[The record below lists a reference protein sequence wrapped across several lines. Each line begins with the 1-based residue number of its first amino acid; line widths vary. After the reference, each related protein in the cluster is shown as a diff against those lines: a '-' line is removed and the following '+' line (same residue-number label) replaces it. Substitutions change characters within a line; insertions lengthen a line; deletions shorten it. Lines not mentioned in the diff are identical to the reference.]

1 MEIFTFDNCDHSKEF
16 QLLVQYYSVFD
27 EDMESQNRSKSI
39 VDLLD
44 AGLEIQEKF
53 RNKVKQEKQTQK
65 NFKTPLDFLRDTL
78 KNKLDNTLSFQ
89 QLLIFSNPQ
98 IIKNFG
104 KPKVIHHNGDFLL
117 VGGSLGNIL
126 YYSQQQTDII
136 IQQQKIGAVTALD
149 SLNDLVG
156 VGYESGWISII
167 DMKKKKHLCSCQN
180 ITKSKIIVMKFMFQS
195 KKFYNVITSD
205 DTGVIRIVNFRKGMF
220 GFDYEIQLTIPRQ
233 QYPMVNIIVF
243 NKNESKEFMGDL
255 YEKSSRIIGFC
266 SLSRF
271 YLIIVYKD
279 DEKKL
284 KSIIEI
290 DNPHISS
297 PEKPFYCYI
306 SHGYGI
312 LPPPNQDQEEN
323 WKDKRLIILLCWN
336 CHMYFL
342 IRSNDQAR
350 YMTLKPLIFKQQI
363 HAAYFVEQS
372 IIEVITANQ
381 NIYLFNTVHLELQI
395 VPKGIEQIP
404 YFIQKKNWP
413 DSPFTSLYQVEVLNK
428 DEGVGFKQYPLQYQI
443 YALNK
448 QTRQIHI
455 LVEGS
460 IVIGSINNLEQSIDI
475 FISNK
480 DWAKG
485 MLLILALMDGS
496 MKSTPIK
503 FNTQVLKR
511 KVLEIA
517 THYIKVVLDEIRST
531 LDKHKTLI
539 YTPSSLYGHQQDV
552 EKVKTLL
559 SMLVDF
565 LLRVSS
571 DILFNQIYS
580 IIKKF
585 LNGDISL
592 ICNEL
597 SLYLKN
603 GKVKVID
610 ANEQT
615 INEILQYYIRL
626 GDQQCID
633 SFISKIDYS
642 KINTE
647 QLIQLCLVNKL
658 TTSLSYVCTRSGDF
672 LTPLAKLWGIIQS
685 DIKKKDPQI
694 VIEQGKSIILYLE
707 QTLHIEQLVKEKSD
721 QISLWLFEVQTLFLL
736 MSIDFGGCVQLCYK
750 FFISPYDQFLE
761 KERLKKY
768 YNNMTQAF
776 QKLKTI
782 KDQNDLKYQLI
793 QLQIKTLPDA
803 IAWDKMINQVGRSI
817 QASILSKD
825 YTEQLQIKQLT
836 ELFLDLVS
844 EHRHLIF
851 LPLQC
856 LPLPNILHN
865 DEPTLKYCL
874 IYAYNQ
880 FIINLFKKYPAVD
893 KEDVLNS
900 MASDGQFDWVKMY
913 LNEELKNYGRALDF
927 RIKIKNQLQNLN
939 IQVKFE
945 IFKWISKVL
954 SQDPPI
960 PSIES
965 FRDRILNH
973 IGSLV
978 SFSAIHTRSLISKYF
993 QANDISILNKM
1004 GELPKLQLEYL
1015 EQIMQV
1021 DRKQYQSNTDLLKLY
1036 IKLLCQIKPE
1046 KVLKELQEQ
1055 EYPLDDIIGVLRQYP
1070 VPDALV
1076 YLLERS
1082 GAITEAICVKL
1093 DDFIHKIQQKAFLS
1107 KSEFYCYFLEIC
1119 NICLRNKKLDELD
1132 ESWDMVTQ
1140 CILEL
1145 SQNRYTPQPYTS
1157 YLEEYIPLLLKKWAE
1172 CSHLD
1177 AFLHKITTKYMRL
1190 SSSKLKMTFLSMY
1203 THINFSTTVYTKLV
1217 DINFIKCIQIMRGI
1231 VQFSLRGQGY
1241 LPGCYSCH
1249 NYYEQDQEVQPIIIL
1264 ACGHTFHL
1272 NCLNLDERAYYHCP
1286 VCLKSPKIAIVHLL
1300 HQLKSKKYLLK
1311 ADNQQETQNLKN
1323 QNPLAVSIIKQGQKK
1338 QAEIDQNAKFIQK
1351 ESQEFIRRQKQMEK
1365 LKKFEQ
1371 LKCDSLNKICQVLN
1385 QHTEYAVNNGFQDLK
1400 FLSSLIDILIISINI
1415 SYYEQEE
1422 KARPKT
1428 QARQRKMIIL
1438 NNSTLDTYDSTE
1450 NLIDCLCPSIQQDAK
1465 FVFIKTRE
1473 QALRQPFSVQRRK
1486 KLDEKPKYQLNAK
1499 KKTIII
1505 KEITEQPVPFK
1516 KTIEQKIDHSFY
1528 IVNSFNMLK
1537 TMRQDKMKLFKCN
1550 FN

>member
-27 EDMESQNRSKSI
+27 EDVESSIRTKSI

-53 RNKVKQEKQTQK
+53 RNKAKQEKQTQK
-65 NFKTPLDFLRDTL
+65 NFKTPLDFLRDSL
-78 KNKLDNTLSFQ
+78 KNKIDNTLSFQ
-89 QLLIFSNPQ
+89 QILIFSNPQ
-98 IIKNFG
+98 VVKNFG
-104 KPKVIHHNGDFLL
+104 KPKVVHHNGEFLL

-126 YYSQQQTDII
+126 YYSQQQMDII

-149 SLNDLVG
+149 SLNELVA

-167 DMKKKKHLCSCQN
+167 NMKKKKHLCTCQN
-180 ITKSKIIVMKFMFQS
+180 ITKSKIIVLKFIFQS
-195 KKFYNVITSD
+195 KKFYNVVTSD
-205 DTGVIRIVNFRKGMF
+205 DVGVIRIVNFRKGML

-233 QYPMVNIIVF
+233 QFPMLNIVVLY
-243 NKNESKEFMGDL
+243 KNETKEFMGDL
-255 YEKSSRIIGFC
+255 YEKSSRIIGLC
-266 SLSRF
+266 SLSKF
-271 YLIIVYKD
+271 YLITVYKD

-290 DNPHISS
+290 ENPHVSA
-297 PEKPFYCYI
+297 PEKPFYCYL
-306 SHGYGI
+306 SCGYGV
-312 LPPPNQDQEEN
+312 LPPPNQEQEEQ
-323 WKDKRLIILLCWN
+323 WKEKRLIILLCWN
-336 CHMYFL
+336 CHMFIL
-342 IRSNDQAR
+342 IRSQDQAR

-381 NIYLFNTVHLELQI
+381 NIYLFNTLHLELHV

-413 DSPFTSLYQVEVLNK
+413 DSPFTSLYQVEVLCK
-428 DEGVGFKQYPLQYQI
+428 DEGIAYKQYPLQYQI
-443 YALNK
+443 YTLNK

-460 IVIGSINNLEQSIDI
+460 IVTGSINNLEQSIDI
-475 FISNK
+475 FIQNK

-503 FNTQVLKR
+503 FNMQVLKK

-517 THYIKVVLDEIRST
+517 THYIKVVLEEIKTT

-539 YTPSSLYGHQQDV
+539 YTPTSLFGHQQDV

-580 IIKKF
+580 IIRKF
-585 LNGDISL
+585 LNGDISI

-615 INEILQYYIRL
+615 INEILTYYVQK
-626 GDQQCID
+626 GEQQCIEA
-633 SFISKIDYS
+633 FIQKIDYS

-647 QLIQLCLVNKL
+647 QLIQFCLLNKL

-672 LTPLAKLWGIIQS
+672 LTPLAKLWGIIQQ
-685 DIKKKDPQI
+685 DIKKKDPSV
-694 VIEQGKSIILYLE
+694 VIEQGKSIIHYLE
-707 QTLHIEQLVKEKSD
+707 QTLHIEQLIKEKSD
-721 QISLWLFEVQTLFLL
+721 QISLWLFEVPTLFLL
-736 MSIDFGGCVQLCYK
+736 MSIEFGGCVQLCYK
-750 FFISPYDQFLE
+750 FFIPPYDQFLD

-768 YNNMTQAF
+768 YVNMTQAF

-782 KDQNDLKYQLI
+782 KDQNDLKFQLT

-803 IAWDKMINQVGRSI
+803 IGWDKMINQVGRSI
-817 QASILSKD
+817 QASILSKG
-825 YTEQLQIKQLT
+825 YTEQLQNKQLT
-836 ELFLDLVS
+836 ELLLDLVS

-880 FIINLFKKYPAVD
+880 FIINLFKKYTSVD
-893 KEDVLNS
+893 KEDILNS

-913 LNEELKNYGRALDF
+913 LNEELKSYSRALDF
-927 RIKIKNQLQNLN
+927 RIKIKNQLQQFN

-945 IFKWISKVL
+945 IFTWISKIL
-954 SQDPPI
+954 SRDPPI
-960 PSIES
+960 PQIDS
-965 FRDRILNH
+965 FRDRILHH

-978 SFSAIHTRSLISKYF
+978 SYSAIHTRSLISKYF

-1055 EYPLDDIIGVLRQYP
+1055 EYPLDDIIGVLKQYP

-1082 GAITEAICVKL
+1082 GAITEAISVKL
-1093 DDFIHKIQQKAFLS
+1093 DDFIQKIQQKAFLS
-1107 KSEFYCYFLEIC
+1107 KSEFYLYFLEIC
-1119 NICLRNKKLDELD
+1119 NICFRNKKLDELD

-1145 SQNRYTPQPYTS
+1145 SQNRYTPQPYPS

-1190 SSSKLKMTFLSMY
+1190 SSAKLKMTFLSMY

-1217 DINFIKCIQIMRGI
+1217 DINFIKCVQNMRTL
-1231 VQFSLRGQGY
+1231 VHLQLKGQGY
-1241 LPGCYSCH
+1241 LPGCYLCY
-1249 NYYEQDQEVQPIIIL
+1249 NYYDYDQQLQPIIVL
-1264 ACGHTFHL
+1264 ACGHTFHF
-1272 NCLNLDERAYYHCP
+1272 NCLNLDEKAQYHCP
-1286 VCLKSPKIAIVHLL
+1286 VCLKSPRIAIVHLL

-1311 ADNQQETQNLKN
+1311 SENQQQQQNIRN
-1323 QNPLAVSIIKQGQKK
+1323 QNPLVVNIIKQGQKK
-1338 QAEIDQNAKFIQK
+1338 QQEIDQNLKFTQN
-1351 ESQEFIRRQKQMEK
+1351 ESEDDIKRMKQMEK

-1371 LKCDSLNKICQVLN
+1371 QKLNRLERICQGVMP
-1385 QHTEYAVNNGFQDLK
+1385 Y
-1400 FLSSLIDILIISINI
+1400 
-1415 SYYEQEE
+1415 
-1422 KARPKT
+1422 
-1428 QARQRKMIIL
+1428 
-1438 NNSTLDTYDSTE
+1438 
-1450 NLIDCLCPSIQQDAK
+1450 
-1465 FVFIKTRE
+1465 
-1473 QALRQPFSVQRRK
+1473 
-1486 KLDEKPKYQLNAK
+1486 
-1499 KKTIII
+1499 
-1505 KEITEQPVPFK
+1505 
-1516 KTIEQKIDHSFY
+1516 
-1528 IVNSFNMLK
+1528 
-1537 TMRQDKMKLFKCN
+1537 
-1550 FN
+1550 

>member
-27 EDMESQNRSKSI
+27 EDFEQSNRTKSV

-53 RNKVKQEKQTQK
+53 RNKAKQEKQTQK
-65 NFKTPLDFLRDTL
+65 NFKTPLDFLRDSL
-78 KNKLDNTLSFQ
+78 KNKIDNTLSFQ

-98 IIKNFG
+98 VVKNFG
-104 KPKVIHHNGDFLL
+104 KPKVVHHNGEFLI

-126 YYSQQQTDII
+126 YYSQQQMDII

-149 SLNDLVG
+149 SLNELIA
-156 VGYESGWISII
+156 VGYESGWISLVS
-167 DMKKKKHLCSCQN
+167 MNKKKHLYTCQN
-180 ITKSKIIVMKFMFQS
+180 ITKSKIIVLKFIFQS
-195 KKFYNVITSD
+195 KNFYNVITSD
-205 DTGVIRIVNFRKGMF
+205 DVGIIRIVNFRKGML
-220 GFDYEIQLTIPRQ
+220 GFDYQIQLTIPRQ
-233 QYPMVNIIVF
+233 QFPMLNIIVLY
-243 NKNESKEFMGDL
+243 KSETKEFMGDL
-255 YEKSSRIIGFC
+255 YEKSSRIIGLC
-266 SLSRF
+266 SLSKF
-271 YLIIVYKD
+271 YLILTYKD
-279 DEKKL
+279 EEKKL
-284 KSIIEI
+284 KSLIEI
-290 DNPHISS
+290 ENPHISG
-297 PEKPFYCYI
+297 PEKPFYCYL
-306 SHGYGI
+306 SYGFGV
-312 LPPPNQDQEEN
+312 LPPPNQESEQK

-336 CHMYFL
+336 CHMFIL
-342 IRSNDQAR
+342 VRSNDQAR

-372 IIEVITANQ
+372 IIEVITSNQ
-381 NIYLFNTVHLELQI
+381 NIYLFNTLHLELHI
-395 VPKGIEQIP
+395 VPKGIGQIP
-404 YFIQKKNWP
+404 YFRQKKNWP
-413 DSPFTSLYQVEVLNK
+413 DSPFTFSLSEKEL
-428 DEGVGFKQYPLQYQI
+428 KQYPLQNQI

-448 QTRQIHI
+448 LTRQIHI

-460 IVIGSINNLEQSIDI
+460 IVTGSINNLEQTIDI
-475 FISNK
+475 FIQNK

-503 FNTQVLKR
+503 FNIQVLKK

-517 THYIKVVLDEIRST
+517 THYIKVVLEEIKTT

-539 YTPSSLYGHQQDV
+539 YTPISQLSHQKDV

-571 DILFNQIYS
+571 DILFNQIYC

-585 LNGDISL
+585 LNGDVSIL
-592 ICNEL
+592 CNEL

-603 GKVKVID
+603 GKVKMID

-615 INEILQYYIRL
+615 INEILLYYVKK
-626 GDQQCID
+626 GESQCID
-633 SFISKIDYS
+633 TFISKIEYS

-647 QLIQLCLVNKL
+647 ELIQLCLLNKL

-672 LTPLAKLWGIIQS
+672 LTPLAKLWGIIQQ
-685 DIKKKDPQI
+685 DIKKKDPQL

-707 QTLHIEQLVKEKSD
+707 YTLHIEELIKEKSD
-721 QISLWLFEVQTLFLL
+721 QISLWLFETQTLFLL
-736 MSIDFGGCVQLCYK
+736 MSIDFAGCVQLCYK
-750 FFISPYDQFLE
+750 FFIAPYDQFLD

-768 YNNMTQAF
+768 YVNMTQAF

-782 KDQNDLKYQLI
+782 KDQTDLKFQLT

-803 IAWDKMINQVGRSI
+803 IGWEKMINQVGRSI
-817 QASILSKD
+817 QANILSKG
-825 YTEQLQIKQLT
+825 YTEQLQNKQLT

-844 EHRHLIF
+844 EHRHLLF

-880 FIINLFKKYPAVD
+880 FIINLFKKYPMVD
-893 KEDVLNS
+893 KEDILNS

-913 LNEELKNYGRALDF
+913 LNEELKNYSKTLDL
-927 RIKIKNQLQNLN
+927 RIKIKNQLQYFNLT
-939 IQVKFE
+939 VKFE
-945 IFKWISKVL
+945 IFTWISKVL
-954 SQDPPI
+954 QKDPPI
-960 PSIES
+960 PQLDS
-965 FRDRILNH
+965 FRDRILHH

-978 SFSAIHTRSLISKYF
+978 SYSAIHTRSLISKYF

-1015 EQIMQV
+1015 EQIMQA
-1021 DRKQYQSNTDLLKLY
+1021 DRKQYQSNTEFLKLY

-1055 EYPLDDIIGVLRQYP
+1055 EYPLDDIIIVLKQYP

-1076 YLLERS
+1076 YLHERS

-1093 DDFIHKIQQKAFLS
+1093 DDFIQKIQQKAFQS

-1119 NICLRNKKLDELD
+1119 NICFRNNKQDELD

-1145 SQNRYTPQPYTS
+1145 SQNRYTPQPYPS
-1157 YLEEYIPLLLKKWAE
+1157 YLEEYIPLLLKKWAA

-1177 AFLHKITTKYMRL
+1177 AFLDKITTKYMRL
-1190 SSSKLKMTFLSMY
+1190 SSSKLKMTFQSMY
-1203 THINFSTTVYTKLV
+1203 THFNFSTTVYTKLV
-1217 DINFIKCIQIMRGI
+1217 DINFIKCIKNMRNL
-1231 VQFSLRGQGY
+1231 VHLSLQGKGF
-1241 LPGCYSCH
+1241 LPGCYQCH
-1249 NYYEQDQEVQPIIIL
+1249 HYYEYHLQLESIVLL
-1264 ACGHTFHL
+1264 ACGHTYHY
-1272 NCLNLDERAYYHCP
+1272 NCLILDEKAHYHCP
-1286 VCLKSPKIAIVHLL
+1286 VCLNNPRIAMVHFLY
-1300 HQLKSKKYLLK
+1300 QLKSKKYLLK
-1311 ADNQQETQNLKN
+1311 TENQQKQQTQQN
-1323 QNPLAVSIIKQGQKK
+1323 QNPVVVNIIKQGQKK
-1338 QAEIDQNAKFIQK
+1338 QQEIDESLKFIQHESK
-1351 ESQEFIRRQKQMEK
+1351 EEISKMKQFEK

-1371 LKCDSLNKICQVLN
+1371 QKLGRMNRAWQGV
-1385 QHTEYAVNNGFQDLK
+1385 
-1400 FLSSLIDILIISINI
+1400 
-1415 SYYEQEE
+1415 
-1422 KARPKT
+1422 
-1428 QARQRKMIIL
+1428 M
-1438 NNSTLDTYDSTE
+1438 TY
-1450 NLIDCLCPSIQQDAK
+1450 
-1465 FVFIKTRE
+1465 
-1473 QALRQPFSVQRRK
+1473 
-1486 KLDEKPKYQLNAK
+1486 
-1499 KKTIII
+1499 
-1505 KEITEQPVPFK
+1505 
-1516 KTIEQKIDHSFY
+1516 
-1528 IVNSFNMLK
+1528 
-1537 TMRQDKMKLFKCN
+1537 
-1550 FN
+1550 